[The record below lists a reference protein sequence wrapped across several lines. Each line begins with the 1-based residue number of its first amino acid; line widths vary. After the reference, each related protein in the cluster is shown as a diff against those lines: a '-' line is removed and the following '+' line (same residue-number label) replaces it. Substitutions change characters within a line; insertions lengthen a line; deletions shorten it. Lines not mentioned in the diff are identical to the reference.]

1 MSQPRAP
8 YPVRFDGIDD
18 RADDEGIDA
27 VGKELRAFRHGARN
41 DGCGGGAE
49 HEVEEEGR
57 PVVVRKVGEHAEVG
71 DADEAEES
79 VLSHQ
84 KPGAEQYENDG
95 AEAEVEQVFHD
106 DVACVF
112 GAGESRFHHG
122 KPCLHEPDEDSAD
135 QEPDARRAEYAV
147 HKKYLRNLLTNFLYK
162 KPFAP
167 NMR

>member
-1 MSQPRAP
+1 MVAVVAQNT
-8 YPVRFDGIDD
+8 RF
-18 RADDEGIDA
+18 
-27 VGKELRAFRHGARN
+27 
-41 DGCGGGAE
+41 
-49 HEVEEEGR
+49 
-57 PVVVRKVGEHAEVG
+57 VVRKVGEHAEVG

-79 VLSHQ
+79 VLSHEE
-84 KPGAEQYENDG
+84 PGSEQYENDG

-112 GAGESRFHHG
+112 GAGKSRFHHG

-147 HKKYLRNLLTNFLYK
+147 HRAEYAVHKKYLRNLLTNFLYK